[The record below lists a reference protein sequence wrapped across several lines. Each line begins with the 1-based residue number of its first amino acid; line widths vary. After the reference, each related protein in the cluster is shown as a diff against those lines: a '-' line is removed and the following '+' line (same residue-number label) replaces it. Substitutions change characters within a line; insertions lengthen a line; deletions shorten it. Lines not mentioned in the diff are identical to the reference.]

1 MQTKTR
7 IVAVRRLES
16 AFAIAKRDARERRG
30 RAQVSS
36 GALIGRIREDEDF
49 AGIRS
54 SVGSVLDGCAVVYPE
69 RWVLIRSARKDITAR
84 RECDGRASTAGGKTA
99 VEDPLIAGG
108 ECRARATSKAV
119 VSVVEPNLAARRG
132 TLSGRNTTR
141 RIIVSSRQDIRIVR
155 RARASRSRWVVRAEE
170 APVGVGIDN
179 SIRIDRAAR
188 QRRLIGILHKRSRI
202 LELQAV
208 GMSVGPVLSPI
219 TLTVIDAILKTDS
232 VVPKPGVR
240 RIGDAISA
248 SRNSGKPGSA
258 ALRGIQI
265 RRDIYSAR
273 RLNAPPSG

>member
-141 RIIVSSRQDIRIVR
+141 RIIISSGQDIRIVR
-155 RARASRSRWVVRAEE
+155 RAGASHACRVVRAEV
-170 APVGVGIDN
+170 ALVGVGIDN
-179 SIRIDRAAR
+179 SIRIDRA
-188 QRRLIGILHKRSRI
+188 G
-202 LELQAV
+202 
-208 GMSVGPVLSPI
+208 
-219 TLTVIDAILKTDS
+219 
-232 VVPKPGVR
+232 
-240 RIGDAISA
+240 
-248 SRNSGKPGSA
+248 
-258 ALRGIQI
+258 
-265 RRDIYSAR
+265 
-273 RLNAPPSG
+273 